1 MFTQG
6 FGEVVT
12 DVLTVNPA
20 LQSIPSASSILDVSN
35 FTFNAITLGKDA
47 QGFKFHAHMVSGYE
61 TASGLIIGGPVTST
75 LGYNDGYVLAK
86 RYNSISP
93 SSYHAS
99 GTHQFF
105 STPTYNYKSVPNYP
119 SIYDTRLERDSTKSF
134 LTRVDIPPIS
144 YDTPDLGHYANPA
157 IDSIFSSLWHVI
169 GGYPPSGNTGKFMLQ
184 TSAGAFVC
192 SGNLSGVLNTQGVVD
207 KNGFIKINP
216 IVNINN
222 PSSGPVISTSGNL
235 SANPSVYIQICL
247 QMGDLAS
254 LALFGGINHIGV
266 WCLDLKE
273 MLASGLNPPYS
284 WNNLNNTRKY
294 KLVAKTTLWDDL
306 LFHMDEPNP
315 FINLSG
321 LVLLSLGAN
330 YTGFSGPV
338 FVLQFN
344 FK

>member
-35 FTFNAITLGKDA
+35 YTFNAITLGKDA
-47 QGFKFHAHMVSGYE
+47 QGFKFHAHTVSSLN
-61 TASGLIIGGPVTST
+61 SGV
-75 LGYNDGYVLAK
+75 YNSSYVLAN

-93 SSYHAS
+93 SSYHSS
-99 GTHQFF
+99 GTHLQFSSSYI
-105 STPTYNYKSVPNYP
+105 STPNYP
-119 SIYDTRLERDSTKSF
+119 SIYDQRLERGSTLCNVGSG
-134 LTRVDIPPIS
+134 
-144 YDTPDLGHYANPA
+144 DLGHYLNAA
-157 IDSIFSSLWHVI
+157 IDPSYSSVWNVI
-169 GGYPPSGNTGKFMLQ
+169 GGYPPSGNTAKYMLVNA
-184 TSAGAFVC
+184 TGGFIV

-207 KNGFIKINP
+207 KNGFININP

-222 PSSGPVISTSGNL
+222 PSAGPVISISGNL

-330 YTGFSGPV
+330 YSGFSGPV